1 MAVGPIYET
10 IPELIEHFRK
20 DAHLPGYWLC
30 RLQEIEELCKSEGPM
45 HTAGPDLYKAL
56 LGVLQAQ
63 CYWASGMRVSE
74 DSLLIE
80 PLAMDPAFRQAFL
93 ALRKA
98 KGL

>member
-20 DAHLPGYWLC
+20 EAKLPVYWLC
-30 RLQEIEELCKSEGPM
+30 RLHEIEELWTTEDPIRA
-45 HTAGPDLYKAL
+45 AGPDLYKAL
-56 LGVLQAQ
+56 LAVLQAQ

-80 PLAMDPAFRQAFL
+80 PVAMDPAFRQAFL